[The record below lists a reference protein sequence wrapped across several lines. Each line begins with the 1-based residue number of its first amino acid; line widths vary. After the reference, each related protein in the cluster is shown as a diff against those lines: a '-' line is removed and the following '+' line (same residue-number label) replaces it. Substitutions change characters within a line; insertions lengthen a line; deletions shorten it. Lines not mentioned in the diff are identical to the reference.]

1 MDKHTKEQ
9 RSRNMK
15 AIKNKD
21 TKPEIILRKELWN
34 KGYRYRKNYKELPGK
49 PDIVFIK
56 KKVAVFIDGEFWHGY
71 NWEETKKKLDTNREF
86 WIKKIEDNIKRDKKT
101 DKVLSDSGWTV
112 MRIWSEDVLKNTDL
126 CIKSIISALK

>member
-21 TKPEIILRKELWN
+21 TKPEIILRKELWKN
-34 KGYRYRKNYKELPGK
+34 GYRYRKNYKELPGK